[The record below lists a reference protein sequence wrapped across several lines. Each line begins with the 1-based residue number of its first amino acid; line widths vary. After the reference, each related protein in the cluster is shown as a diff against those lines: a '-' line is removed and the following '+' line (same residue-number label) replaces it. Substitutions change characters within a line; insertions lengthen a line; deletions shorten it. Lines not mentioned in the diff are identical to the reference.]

1 MTSDQFESSERD
13 LPSVLLS
20 RRQLL
25 RRGVQ
30 LGAGVPAAAWLLS
43 ACGGG
48 SSESGASS
56 PATTSGPPAPKNV
69 TGTAVLQNYA
79 GWMGKHN
86 IEDFRAKYPNANV
99 KQVSTGSISSSATA
113 AVLKKNPGAF
123 DFALGDQ
130 AFVGQ
135 ALAAG
140 IIQDVDF
147 SAIPNIE
154 NVDEKFRKA
163 FSHSVPSD
171 YGKVGIGYR
180 KDLVSEKI
188 TSWADVWDLAPKYSG
203 KIVFLDFDRDCIGS
217 ALRYKGFS
225 GNTRDPDELEQ
236 AKQALIDIK
245 PHLLAIKGYNVAAT
259 MVKGDAA
266 IVMDWDYDVAL
277 GQGED
282 PNIEWVLPEEGAMAY
297 LEGWNVIKDTDH
309 LDVVNAFLNFFLEPK
324 QYADFVNTTGT
335 AYVMD
340 AATPYIDKSIA
351 QNKALIV
358 DPATLSMVEFENF
371 LGEATALYTQAWDE
385 FKSA

>member
-1 MTSDQFESSERD
+1 VNDFEQDPIRIA
-13 LPSVLLS
+13 LS

-25 RRGVQ
+25 RRGAQ
-30 LGAGVPAAAWLLS
+30 LGAGLPAAAWLLA
-43 ACGGG
+43 ACGGSSGSG
-48 SSESGASS
+48 SSAAGSSG
-56 PATTSGPPAPKNV
+56 GPPPPSAVK
-69 TGTAVLQNYA
+69 GTAVLQNYA

-86 IEDFRAKYPNANV
+86 IPDFEAKYPGAHI
-99 KQVSTGSISSSATA
+99 KQVPAESISSSATA
-113 AVLKKNPGAF
+113 QVLKNNPGAF
-123 DFALGDQ
+123 DFALGDV

-140 IIQDVDF
+140 IIQDADF
-147 SAIPNIE
+147 SAIPNIK
-154 NVDEKFRKA
+154 NVDEKFRTA

-180 KDLVSEKI
+180 KDMVSEPI
-188 TSWADVWDLAPKYSG
+188 TSWADVWKLAPKYSG
-203 KIVFLDFDRDCIGS
+203 KIVFLDFDRDCLGS

-225 GNTRDPDELEQ
+225 GNTTDPDQ
-236 AKQALIDIK
+236 INAGKQALIDIK
-245 PHLLAIKGYNVAAT
+245 PHLLAIKGYDVAAT

-277 GQGED
+277 GQGQD
-282 PNIEWVLPEEGAMAY
+282 SNIEWVLPEEGAMAY
-297 LEGWNVIKDTDH
+297 LEGWNIIKDTKH

-335 AYVMD
+335 AYVMQ
-340 AATPYIDKSIA
+340 AATPYIDKSISS
-351 QNKALIV
+351 NKALIV
-358 DPATLSMVEFENF
+358 DPDTLAKVEIENF

>member
-1 MTSDQFESSERD
+1 VTD
-13 LPSVLLS
+13 LDHDLIRIALS

-25 RRGVQ
+25 RRGAQ
-30 LGAGVPAAAWLLS
+30 LGAGLPAAAWLLA

-48 SSESGASS
+48 SSSSGSSAAS
-56 PATTSGPPAPKNV
+56 TGGPPPPSAVK
-69 TGTAVLQNYA
+69 GTAVLQNYS

-86 IEDFRAKYPNANV
+86 ISDFEAKYPGASI

-113 AVLKKNPGAF
+113 QTLKNNPGAF

-140 IIQDVDF
+140 IIQDADF
-147 SAIPNIE
+147 SAIPNIK
-154 NVDEKFRKA
+154 NVDEKFRTA

-180 KDLVSEKI
+180 KDMVSEPI
-188 TSWADVWDLAPKYSG
+188 TSWADVWNLAPKYSG
-203 KIVFLDFDRDCIGS
+203 KIVFLDFDRDCLGS

-225 GNTRDPDELEQ
+225 GNTKDPDQ
-236 AKQALIDIK
+236 INAGKQALIDIK
-245 PHLLAIKGYNVAAT
+245 PHLLAIKAYDVASS

-277 GQGED
+277 GQGQD
-282 PNIEWVLPEEGAMAY
+282 PNIEWVLPAEGAMAY
-297 LEGWNVIKDTDH
+297 LEGWNIIKDTKH

-335 AYVMD
+335 AYVMQ
-340 AATPYIDKSIA
+340 AATPYIDKSISS
-351 QNKALIV
+351 NKALIV
-358 DPATLSMVEFENF
+358 DPATLSKVEFENF

>member
-1 MTSDQFESSERD
+1 MND
-13 LPSVLLS
+13 LEHDPIRIALS

-25 RRGVQ
+25 RRGAQ
-30 LGAGVPAAAWLLS
+30 LGAGLPAAAWLLA
-43 ACGGG
+43 ACGGSSGSG
-48 SSESGASS
+48 SSSAAS
-56 PATTSGPPAPKNV
+56 AAGPPPASAVK
-69 TGTAVLQNYA
+69 GTAVLQNYS

-86 IEDFRAKYPNANV
+86 ISDFEAKYPGASI

-113 AVLKKNPGAF
+113 EVLKNNPGAF
-123 DFALGDQ
+123 DFALGDV

-140 IIQDVDF
+140 IIQDADF
-147 SAIPNIE
+147 SAIPNIK
-154 NVDEKFRKA
+154 NVDEKFRTA

-180 KDLVSEKI
+180 KDMVSETI
-188 TSWADVWDLAPKYSG
+188 TSWADVWNLAPKYSG
-203 KIVFLDFDRDCIGS
+203 KIVFLDFDRDCLGS
-217 ALRYKGFS
+217 ALRYKGYS
-225 GNTRDPDELEQ
+225 GNTKDPDQ
-236 AKQALIDIK
+236 INAGKQALIDIK
-245 PHLLAIKGYNVAAT
+245 PHLLAIKGYDVATT

-277 GQGED
+277 GQGQNS
-282 PNIEWVLPEEGAMAY
+282 NIEWVLPEEGAMAY
-297 LEGWNVIKDTDH
+297 LEGWNVIKNTQH

-335 AYVMD
+335 AYVMQ
-340 AATPYIDKSIA
+340 AATPYIDKSISS
-351 QNKALIV
+351 NKALIV
-358 DPATLSMVEFENF
+358 DPATLAKVEIENF